1 MISTTRLL
9 LFLALLV
16 NGAAIMVIEIAG
28 TRLIHPFF
36 GVTLYV
42 WAALIAIT
50 LGSLALGYGLGG
62 WLADRFPK
70 AALLF
75 AIVLA
80 GGLLSLWI
88 PLAASPVMR
97 TLADLDL
104 RLGILI
110 TSLLL
115 FSLPLTVMGMVAPFV
130 IKLWLANLQETGRVS
145 GYLYAISTVGSLA
158 GTLATGFWLIP
169 SFPVTNIFWG
179 VAGLLIL
186 LALAGLISARAV
198 KAGIAGLILSILV
211 FFLIFISG
219 LSPAKGGMD
228 LANGSPATG
237 GKTQTLYATQSFYGQ
252 IKVVERG
259 NLRALLINGSPQNYL
274 VSGQDPYDFF
284 QEFGYDS
291 LIGALPMLKPD
302 MREVLMIGLG
312 IGRIPSYFSRLGIR
326 SDIVEIDPLVAQ
338 VAARH
343 FDFKAGDNRLFYG
356 DGRRY
361 LRQWQTQAKR
371 YDSVIIDAFAV
382 YELPDHFFTEEML
395 REIRGVLA
403 ETGIV
408 AINTGGILTG
418 PAARVPQ
425 SIYKTMQAVFPHV
438 HAYEV
443 NARDRVNNV
452 VFFASMQPL
461 VWESEICRVLP
472 CEKQK
477 EWIAQFETHAADADL
492 QVGGQILTDNDNPL
506 SVWGV
511 PIYETYRNRVLQY
524 FGKEVLSE

>member
-1 MISTTRLL
+1 
-9 LFLALLV
+9 
-16 NGAAIMVIEIAG
+16 MVLEIAG

-42 WAALIAIT
+42 WASLIAVT

-62 WLADRFPK
+62 WLADRHPRVTVHFWI
-70 AALLF
+70 L
-75 AIVLA
+75 LA
-80 GGLLSLWI
+80 GGLSSLWI
-88 PLAASPVMR
+88 PVAAAPVMR
-97 TLADLDL
+97 ALAGWEL
-104 RLGILI
+104 RLGVLT
-110 TSLLL
+110 TSVIL
-115 FSLPLTVMGMVAPFV
+115 FSLPLTVMGMIPPFV

-169 SFPVTNIFWG
+169 SFPVTHIFWG

-198 KAGIAGLILSILV
+198 KASIAGLIVILVV

-219 LSPAKGGMD
+219 RFPKAE
-228 LANGSPATG
+228 AQE
-237 GKTQTLYATQSFYGQ
+237 TQTLYTTQSFYGQ
-252 IKVVERG
+252 IKVVERD

-312 IGRIPSYFSRLGIR
+312 IGRIPSYFNRLGIR
-326 SDIVEIDPLVAQ
+326 TDIVELDPLVAQ
-338 VAARH
+338 VASDY
-343 FDFKAGDNRLFYG
+343 FGFKTGDNQLFYG

-361 LRQWQTQAKR
+361 LRQGQDAGKR

-395 REIRGVLA
+395 QEIRGVLS

-425 SIYKTMQAVFPHV
+425 SIYKTLQAVFPYV
-438 HAYEV
+438 RAYEV
-443 NARDRVNNV
+443 NARDRVNNI

-461 VWESEICRVLP
+461 VWESAICRVLP

-477 EWIAQFETHAADADL
+477 EWIAQFEAHAADADL
-492 QVGGQILTDNDNPL
+492 QAGGRVLTDNDNPL

-511 PIYETYRNRVLQY
+511 PIYETYRNRVMQY
-524 FGKEVLSE
+524 FGKDVLSQ